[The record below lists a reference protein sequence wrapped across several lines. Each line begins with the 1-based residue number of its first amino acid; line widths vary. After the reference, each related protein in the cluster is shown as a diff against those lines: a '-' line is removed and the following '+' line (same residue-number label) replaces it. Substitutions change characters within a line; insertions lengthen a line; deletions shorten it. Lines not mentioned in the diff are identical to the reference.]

1 MGCSILVRA
10 KRPDKWLDKERLEQL
25 TKTNRTE
32 PSNLYSILA
41 AKKIEQEVTTHET
54 VVANQKGYPLMT
66 R

>member
-32 PSNLYSILA
+32 PSNLYSIHA
-41 AKKIEQEVTTHET
+41 AKKTEQ
-54 VVANQKGYPLMT
+54 KIRLM
-66 R
+66 RR